1 MSTRAPWRVRG
12 RAGLFPAA
20 LVALSRSFLAVV
32 VFLPLFSNGV
42 CAALP
47 PVDLTE
53 LTIEDLMNIR
63 VTSTSRRPQS
73 VAESAAAVF
82 VITQEDI
89 GRSGVTSIPEALRMV
104 PGVEV
109 ARIDGNKWAVSVR
122 GFNGRFANKL
132 LVMMD
137 GRSVYTPLFS
147 GVFWDA
153 QDTVLEDIERIEV
166 VRGPGASLWGANAV
180 NGVINIVTKRA
191 RDTQGGLFVAGGG
204 TEEQGFSTLR
214 YGGQVSDDAFYRAY
228 IKYFNRDS
236 QEFIDD
242 GDAADDWQVGR
253 AGFRM
258 DWEPDDAPDAITV
271 QGDIYRGV
279 VGTTGRQF
287 SLTPP
292 FSQTV
297 NTDDDIFGANLLG
310 RWTHDFEDGSD
321 MALQVYYDLVSGDEL
336 GIQLREETFDIDAQH
351 HFQIGDRNDV
361 IWGLGYR
368 AVAAEFD
375 DNFTVSLNDDHR
387 TDHLVSAFVQD
398 EITLVDDE
406 LRLTLG
412 SKFEYN
418 TYTDFEI
425 QPTARLLWTPDEQQS
440 VWLAASRATRTPSQA
455 EDSVAINSVLAP
467 GDPDNPFPVP
477 FQIAVL
483 GNSHLT
489 SEEVTAFE
497 LGYRIRPSEALSLD
511 VAAFYNLYDDLVS
524 VELRPP
530 PNPVVVPCPTPP
542 FFLCVVGSS
551 QFDNLGSGSSYGFE
565 MAADWRPESWW
576 RLQSAYSY
584 LHLDLDHDS
593 ADGFTVHA
601 EGRDPMHQ
609 MSLRSSFD
617 LAEDWELD
625 FWGRYVSELEERGV
639 DGYFTFDVRL
649 AWRPVDDVELAI
661 VGQNLASD
669 DQLEFTPELI
679 NTTPTEV
686 QRSVYGKV
694 TVTF

>member
-1 MSTRAPWRVRG
+1 MSTRAPWRGRG

-20 LVALSRSFLAVV
+20 LVALSRLFLVV
-32 VFLPLFSNGV
+32 VVLLPLLSNGV

-53 LTIEDLMNIR
+53 LTLEDLMNIR

-89 GRSGVTSIPEALRMV
+89 RRSGVTSIPEALRMV

-109 ARIDGNKWAVSVR
+109 ARIDANKWAISVR

-147 GVFWDA
+147 GVLWDA
-153 QDTVLEDIERIEV
+153 QGTVLEDIERIEV

-214 YGGQVSDDAFYRAY
+214 YGGEVNDDAFYRAY

-242 GDAADDWQVGR
+242 GHAEDDWQVGR

-258 DWEPDDAPDAITV
+258 DWEPDDSPDAFTV

-287 SLTPP
+287 SLLPP

-297 NTDDDIFGANLLG
+297 DTDDDIFGANLLG

-321 MALQVYYDLVSGDEL
+321 MALQTYYDLVSGDEL
-336 GIQLREETFDIDAQH
+336 GIQLREQTFDVDFQH
-351 HFQIGDRNDV
+351 HFLVGDRNDI

-368 AVAAEFD
+368 LVAADFD
-375 DNFTVSLNDDHR
+375 DNFTVSFDDDHR
-387 TDHLVSAFVQD
+387 TDHLVSAFIQD
-398 EITLVDDE
+398 EITLAEDE

-418 TYTDFEI
+418 TYTGFEV
-425 QPTARLLWTPDEQQS
+425 QPTARLLWTPDTQQS

-455 EDSVAINSVLAP
+455 EDSIALNSVLP
-467 GDPDNPFPVP
+467 PPLPP
-477 FQIAVL
+477 PLPPLPIPTQLSVL
-483 GNSHLT
+483 GNSDQI
-489 SEEVTAFE
+489 SEDVIAFE
-497 LGYRIRPSEALSLD
+497 LGYRVQPTDDLSLD
-511 VAAFYNLYDDLVS
+511 LAAFYNIYDNLAS
-524 VELRPP
+524 VEAESGAL
-530 PNPVVVPCPTPP
+530 VPCPTPP
-542 FFLCVVGSS
+542 FFVCFLGTSR
-551 QFDNLGSGSSYGFE
+551 FDNLGSAESYGVE
-565 MAADWRPESWW
+565 VAADWRPESWW
-576 RLQSAYSY
+576 RVQGAYTY
-584 LHLDLDHDS
+584 LHMDVDHDG
-593 ADGFTVHA
+593 AGGFTVHS
-601 EGRDPMHQ
+601 EGRDPTHQ
-609 MSLRSSFD
+609 LSLRSSFD
-617 LAEDWELD
+617 LGEDWELD

-639 DGYFTFDVRL
+639 DPYFTFDVRL
-649 AWRPVDDVELAI
+649 GWRPMDGVEFAI

-669 DQLEFTPELI
+669 DQLEFTPELVD
-679 NTTPTEV
+679 TTPTEV

-694 TVTF
+694 TVNF

>member
-1 MSTRAPWRVRG
+1 VRG

-20 LVALSRSFLAVV
+20 LVALSRLSLIMVIL
-32 VFLPLFSNGV
+32 LPLFSNGA

-53 LTIEDLMNIR
+53 LTLEDLMNIR

-89 GRSGVTSIPEALRMV
+89 RRSGVTSIPEALRMV
-104 PGVEV
+104 PGVQV
-109 ARIDGNKWAVSVR
+109 ARIDGNKWAISAR

-132 LVMMD
+132 LVMID

-147 GVFWDA
+147 GVLWDA

-214 YGGQVSDDAFYRAY
+214 YGGEFNDDAFYRAY

-242 GDAADDWQVGR
+242 GHAEDDWQVGR
-253 AGFRM
+253 AGFHM
-258 DWEPDDAPDAITV
+258 DWEPDDSPDAITV

-287 SLTPP
+287 SLAPP

-297 NTDDDIFGANLLG
+297 DTDDDIFGANLLG

-336 GIQLREETFDIDAQH
+336 GIQLREQTFDVDFQH
-351 HFQIGDRNDV
+351 HFLIGDRNDI

-368 AVAAEFD
+368 LVGADFD
-375 DNFTVSLNDDHR
+375 DSFTVSLDDDHR

-398 EITLVDDE
+398 DITLVEDE

-440 VWLAASRATRTPSQA
+440 IWLAASRATRTPSQA
-455 EDSVAINSVLAP
+455 EDSAELNTVLAP
-467 GDPDNPFPVP
+467 GDAANPFPNP
-477 FQIAVL
+477 FVLSVL
-483 GNSHLT
+483 GDSHLS
-489 SEEVTAFE
+489 SEDVLAFE
-497 LGYRIRPSEALSLD
+497 LGYRIRPTNDFSVD
-511 VAAFYNLYDDLVS
+511 VAAFYNIYDNLSS
-524 VELRPP
+524 VETESLVITPS
-530 PNPVVVPCPTPP
+530 PP
-542 FFLCVVGSS
+542 FPPVFCLVFPLPGCLITGNSR
-551 QFDNLGSGSSYGFE
+551 FDNLGSAESYGFE
-565 MAADWRPESWW
+565 VATDWRPESWW
-576 RLQSAYSY
+576 RLQGAYTY
-584 LHLDLDHDS
+584 LHMDIDHDG
-593 ADGFTVHA
+593 AGGFTVHS
-601 EGRDPMHQ
+601 EGRDPTHQ
-609 MSLRSSFD
+609 LSLRSSFD
-617 LAEDWELD
+617 LGEDWELD
-625 FWGRYVSELEERGV
+625 FWGRYVSELPERGV
-639 DGYFTFDVRL
+639 DSYFTFDMRL
-649 AWRPVDDVELAI
+649 GWRPTDGVELAI
-661 VGQNLASD
+661 VGQNLVSS
-669 DQLEFTPELI
+669 DQLEFTPELVD
-679 NTTPTEV
+679 TTPTEV
-686 QRSVYGKV
+686 QRAVYGKV
-694 TVTF
+694 TVNF

>member
-1 MSTRAPWRVRG
+1 VWG

-20 LVALSRSFLAVV
+20 LVALSRLSLVIVV
-32 VFLPLFSNGV
+32 LLPLFSNGA

-53 LTIEDLMNIR
+53 LSLEDLMNIR
-63 VTSTSRRPQS
+63 VTATSRRPQS

-89 GRSGVTSIPEALRMV
+89 RRSGVTSIPEALRMV
-104 PGVEV
+104 PGVQV
-109 ARIDGNKWAVSVR
+109 ARIDANKWAISAR

-132 LVMMD
+132 LVMID

-147 GVFWDA
+147 GVLWDA
-153 QDTVLEDIERIEV
+153 QDTVLADIDRIEV

-191 RDTQGGLFVAGGG
+191 RDTQGGLLVAGGG

-214 YGGQVSDDAFYRAY
+214 YGGAFNDQTHYRAY
-228 IKYFNRDS
+228 LKYFNRDS

-258 DWEPDDAPDAITV
+258 DWEPDGPDALTV

-279 VGTTGRQF
+279 VGTTGRVF
-287 SLTPP
+287 SLTAP

-336 GIQLREETFDIDAQH
+336 GIQLDEQTFDVDFQH
-351 HFQIGDRNDV
+351 HFQAGERNDI

-368 AVAAEFD
+368 LVAADFD
-375 DNFTVSLNDDHR
+375 DSFTVSLDDDHR
-387 TDHLVSAFVQD
+387 IDHLLSAFVQD
-398 EITLVDDE
+398 EITLSEDE

-418 TYTDFEI
+418 TYTGFEI
-425 QPTARLLWTPDEQQS
+425 QPTARLLWTPDAQQS

-455 EDSVAINSVLAP
+455 EDSIALNSVLGP
-467 GDPDNPFPVP
+467 GDPNNPFPFP
-477 FQIAVL
+477 LQLSVL
-483 GNSHLT
+483 GNPDQN
-489 SEEVTAFE
+489 SEEVIAFE
-497 LGYRIRPSEALSLD
+497 VGYRVNPINDLSLD
-511 VAAFYNLYDDLVS
+511 FAAFYNIYDDLAS
-524 VELRPP
+524 VEVRPP
-530 PNPVVVPCPTPP
+530 LQVIVPCPTPP
-542 FFLCVVGSS
+542 LCILGNS
-551 QFDNLGSGSSYGFE
+551 QFDNLGSGESYGFE
-565 MAADWRPESWW
+565 VAADWRAESWW
-576 RLQSAYSY
+576 RLQGAYTY
-584 LHLDLDHDS
+584 LHLDLDHD
-593 ADGFTVHA
+593 GTLGTTVHA
-601 EGRDPMHQ
+601 EERDPNHQ
-609 MSLRSSFD
+609 VSLRSSFD
-617 LAEDWELD
+617 LGEDWELD
-625 FWGRYVSELEERGV
+625 FWGRYVSALPERGV
-639 DGYFTFDVRL
+639 DAYFTFDMRL
-649 AWRPVDDVELAI
+649 GWRPYDGVELAI
-661 VGQNLASD
+661 VGQNLASH
-669 DQLEFTPELI
+669 DQLEFTPELVD
-679 NTTPTEV
+679 TTPTEV

-694 TVTF
+694 TVNF

>member
-1 MSTRAPWRVRG
+1 VWG
-12 RAGLFPAA
+12 RAGLVPAA
-20 LVALSRSFLAVV
+20 LVALSRLSLVV
-32 VFLPLFSNGV
+32 VVLLPLFSNGV

-53 LTIEDLMNIR
+53 LSLEALMNIR

-89 GRSGVTSIPEALRMV
+89 RRSGVTSIPEALRMV
-104 PGVEV
+104 PGVQV
-109 ARIDGNKWAVSVR
+109 ARIDGNKWAISVR

-147 GVFWDA
+147 GVLWDA

-214 YGGQVSDDAFYRAY
+214 YGGAFDRDAFYRAY
-228 IKYFNRDS
+228 VKYFNRDS

-242 GDAADDWQVGR
+242 GHAEDDWQVGR

-258 DWEPDDAPDAITV
+258 DWEPDDAPDAITL

-287 SLTPP
+287 SLTMP

-297 NTDDDIFGANLLG
+297 DTDDDIFGANLLG

-336 GIQLREETFDIDAQH
+336 GIRLREQTFDVDFQH
-351 HFQIGDRNDV
+351 HFLVGDRNDI

-368 AVAAEFD
+368 LVNADFD
-375 DNFTVSLNDDHR
+375 DSFTVSLDDDHR

-398 EITLVDDE
+398 EITLAEDE

-418 TYTDFEI
+418 TYTGFEI
-425 QPTARLLWTPDEQQS
+425 QPTARLLWTPDAQQS
-440 VWLAASRATRTPSQA
+440 VWLAASRAARTPSQA
-455 EDSVAINSVLAP
+455 EDSIVLNSVVSPLP
-467 GDPDNPFPVP
+467 PPLPPLPVP
-477 FQIAVL
+477 LQISVL
-483 GNSHLT
+483 GNEGQR
-489 SEEVTAFE
+489 SEDVLAFE
-497 LGYRIRPSEALSLD
+497 LGYRVRPDESLSLD
-511 VAAFYNLYDDLVS
+511 VTAFYNIYDHLAT
-524 VELRPP
+524 VEPLPGFTIF
-530 PNPVVVPCPTPP
+530 PCPPQP
-542 FFLCVVGSS
+542 FCVLGEA
-551 QFDNLGSGSSYGFE
+551 QFDNLGSGESYGIE
-565 MAADWRPESWW
+565 AAADWRLEPWW
-576 RLQSAYSY
+576 RVQAAYTY
-584 LHLDLDHDS
+584 LHLDLDGD
-593 ADGFTVHA
+593 FTVHA
-601 EGRDPMHQ
+601 EGRDPTHQ
-609 MSLRSSFD
+609 LSLRSSFN
-617 LAEDWELD
+617 LGEDWELD
-625 FWGRYVSELEERGV
+625 FWGRYVSELPERGV
-639 DGYFTFDVRL
+639 DSYFTFDLRL
-649 AWRPVDDVELAI
+649 GWRPVDGVELAI
-661 VGQNLASD
+661 VGQNLVSS
-669 DQLEFTPELI
+669 DQLEFTPELVD
-679 NTTPTEV
+679 TTPTEV
-686 QRSVYGKV
+686 QRAVYGKV
-694 TVTF
+694 TVNF